1 MTIRFHFDW
10 VDAGSS
16 PDKLAEVTMAS
27 LRISA
32 GGSTITA
39 VIDRQSRRYSDMI
52 TVPLFNIAEWLVFNW
67 FSVWHEVADTK
78 ERAAGF
84 EARHNLYFAGDGFV
98 LPKLTIAPISPER
111 IDLQWT
117 KYRPRHARI
126 EFLEAGSQSVER
138 PELEAE
144 LRTLIDSV
152 LQRTQE
158 KPETKTASEGLRRV
172 WDGLNNL
179 DEDEVE
185 FSRAA
190 SLFGADPFDIDD
202 ATAAIVTDFW
212 ENSDPSVRE
221 DALALSGGRE
231 LTTVANWLS
240 RAQSALGEWR
250 VHNDWAVVRDEL
262 PEVEFGGLPWEGG
275 YKLARKVRRCVGE
288 NGGPMDLDQG
298 SATVPYKQVSPPS
311 RRIQGLVGAGA
322 PACVMG
328 PRNSSST
335 RFVQARALGDYLGRS
350 GDGYGVISSLAT
362 ERQAQ
367 SRAFAAEFLAPAK
380 SLRDRIRSEFVDS
393 DQIEDLG
400 REFRVSTE
408 VVRRQ
413 VENHKIARLP
423 FY

>member
-10 VDAGSS
+10 VDAGPS

-32 GGSTITA
+32 GRSTITA
-39 VIDRQSRRYSDMI
+39 VVDRQSRRYSDVI
-52 TVPLFNIAEWLVFNW
+52 TVPLFNIAEWLVLNW

-78 ERAAGF
+78 EQSAGF
-84 EARHNLYFAGDGFV
+84 KARHNLYFAGDGFA
-98 LPKLTIAPISPER
+98 LPKLTIAPTSSER

-126 EFLEAGSQSVER
+126 EFLEAGSQTVER
-138 PELEAE
+138 PELDTE

-158 KPETKTASEGLRRV
+158 NPETKTASDDLSRV

-202 ATAAIVTDFW
+202 ATAAIVTEFW
-212 ENSDPSVRE
+212 KNSDPSVRE
-221 DALALSGGRE
+221 DALALSDRTE
-231 LTTVANWLS
+231 LPTIANWLT
-240 RAQSALGEWR
+240 RAQSTLGDWR
-250 VHNDWAVVRDEL
+250 VHNDWAEVRDEL

-275 YKLARKVRRCVGE
+275 YDLARKARRYVAE
-288 NGGPMDLDQG
+288 NGGPIDLKQG
-298 SATVPYKQVSPPS
+298 RAAIPYKQVSPPS
-311 RRIQGLVGAGA
+311 IRIQGLVGAGA

-328 PRNSSST
+328 RRHLLST
-335 RFVQARALGDYLGRS
+335 RFVQARALGDYLGRA

-367 SRAFAAEFLAPAK
+367 SRAFAAEFLAPSK
-380 SLRDRIRSEFVDS
+380 SLRDRIRTEFADS
-393 DQIEDLG
+393 DQIDDLG

-413 VENHKIARLP
+413 IENHRIARLP